1 MKSSHDTTI
10 LYIHEQYL
18 LCQSNICWTVQTNVS
33 IDPQNSVCLEH
44 ISWLCP
50 TKSVKSSPQP
60 KKKHNSN
67 HSTLKPCWGWKI
79 IVSLWYETTLAS
91 YSFQGSKTNNEDPPS
106 SRRMAHLY
114 YLLRP
119 SLKNQLQAFFYVHWT
134 PINFS
139 PKNHGTNATT
149 TLEYMT
155 IWTKNRLLEP
165 WKCNSL
171 TSKHTNYR
179 NIMSH
184 FPNGISRTLILE
196 GLGWP
201 KNPWLHLWD
210 LLGTRSFWNLFRHN
224 LDHFLT
230 YTK

>member
-18 LCQSNICWTVQTNVS
+18 LCQSNICWTVKTNVS

-139 PKNHGTNATT
+139 PKTTAQMQPQLWSTRNLDQKSIWLNLENATP
-149 TLEYMT
+149 
-155 IWTKNRLLEP
+155 LLQ
-165 WKCNSL
+165 
-171 TSKHTNYR
+171 
-179 NIMSH
+179 NILKKYHES
-184 FPNGISRTLILE
+184 FPK
-196 GLGWP
+196 W
-201 KNPWLHLWD
+201 
-210 LLGTRSFWNLFRHN
+210 
-224 LDHFLT
+224 
-230 YTK
+230 Y